1 MDEVAHA
8 AGADPLEF
16 RLRHLDDAVPSHVR
30 LKAVLNAAAE
40 LGGWGTPPPE
50 GRARGI
56 ACCLDVDTAVA
67 MVAEVSVSDAGKIR
81 VHHVAAAMD
90 PGLVVNPDG
99 ARAQVEGNIMWG
111 VGSAL
116 IEELTFKDGQ
126 VEAGNFD
133 RYPLL
138 TMREA
143 PDVDVV
149 LLEAGDGR
157 PRGVGEPPIG
167 PVAAAVANAVFA
179 LNGKRLRQLPMNEA
193 RVQAAAGTA

>member
-1 MDEVAHA
+1 
-8 AGADPLEF
+8 
-16 RLRHLDDAVPSHVR
+16 
-30 LKAVLNAAAE
+30 
-40 LGGWGTPPPE
+40 
-50 GRARGI
+50 
-56 ACCLDVDTAVA
+56 

-149 LLEAGDGR
+149 LLEAADGR

-167 PVAAAVANAVFA
+167 PVAAAIANAVFA

-193 RVQAAAGTA
+193 RVQAAVGTA

>member
-1 MDEVAHA
+1 MP
-8 AGADPLEF
+8 GQ
-16 RLRHLDDAVPSHVR
+16 SR

-40 LGGWGTPPPE
+40 RGGWSMPVAE
-50 GRARGI
+50 GRGRGI

-67 MVAEVSVSDAGKIR
+67 MVAEVSGDRAEGKIR

-138 TMREA
+138 TMKEA
-143 PDVDVV
+143 PDVDAV

-167 PVAAAVANAVFA
+167 PVAVAIANAVFA
-179 LNGKRLRQLPMNEA
+179 ATCVGCVSCPRIQTVSRPA
-193 RVQAAAGTA
+193 RT